1 MKKYFVL
8 IALWLVSIIAAVGG
22 LEIYKSY
29 QGSEFDKTAVPY
41 IRQVI
46 PKISTWE
53 PETVKALMAPEVA
66 ATIPDEKFIRAMR
79 FFSKLGA
86 LQGIDE
92 PKFSQAHVD
101 REMDIGKQTI
111 IEYKIA
117 ARYENAEAEIHLQL
131 LERGE
136 SYELYRFNYSSELLL
151 SN

>member
-8 IALWLVSIIAAVGG
+8 IALWVVSIIVAVGG

-29 QGSEFDKTAVPY
+29 QGSEFDKTAIPY
-41 IRQVI
+41 IRQVV
-46 PKISTWE
+46 PQISTWD
-53 PETVKALMAPEVA
+53 PETVKLLMAPEIA

-86 LQGIDE
+86 LQDIDE
-92 PKFSQAHVD
+92 PEFEEAHVD